1 MYYSQTMAQSRSRS
15 KPARLRRNRDFG
27 GFKATSGMGPVTSTL
42 FLVVIAS
49 VLALLYLTQITKT
62 SVYGYQIN
70 ELTSEQAA
78 LIEEQ
83 QELRVEAARLQSVA
97 RIERS
102 EVTSGLEPETSV
114 SYDNR

>member
-1 MYYSQTMAQSRSRS
+1 MYYQQALVQSRASR
-15 KPARLRRNRDFG
+15 RRRVGRNRELG
-27 GFKATSGMGPVTSTL
+27 SYQTARTLGPVTSVL
-42 FLVVIAS
+42 FLGIIIG

-70 ELTSEQAA
+70 ELNQEQAA

-97 RIERS
+97 RIES
-102 EVTSGLEPETSV
+102 SNVAAGLEPEASV
-114 SYDNR
+114 SYDR

>member
-1 MYYSQTMAQSRSRS
+1 MYYQQALVQSRATRRHVKRNQELGAHKSSR
-15 KPARLRRNRDFG
+15 
-27 GFKATSGMGPVTSTL
+27 TIGPVTSAL
-42 FLVVIAS
+42 FLAIIIG

-70 ELTSEQAA
+70 ELSEEQAT

-97 RIERS
+97 RIES
-102 EVTSGLEPETSV
+102 ATKSAGLVPETNV
-114 SYDNR
+114 SYDR